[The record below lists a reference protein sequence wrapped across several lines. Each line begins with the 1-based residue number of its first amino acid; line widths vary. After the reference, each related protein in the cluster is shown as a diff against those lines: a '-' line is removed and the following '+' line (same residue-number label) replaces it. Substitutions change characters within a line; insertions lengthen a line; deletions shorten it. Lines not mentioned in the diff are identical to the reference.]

1 MQGMEPMEMPPMSDP
16 TPETPILFTCD
27 GQRLLGIATQ
37 PTTPENVGVLIIVGG
52 PQYRAGSHR
61 QFTLL
66 ARTLAKRGIP
76 SFRFDYRGM
85 GDSEGDLRYF
95 ENIDDDI
102 RAAINQFQ
110 IQCPYVSQIVLWG
123 LCDAA
128 SAAMYYAPNDA
139 RVIAQIL
146 LNPWVHTEHGAA
158 RVRLKNYY
166 LSRLFQKSFWIKLLT
181 GGIKLSKTMNELTQ
195 TAKAA
200 KTNMVTDQST
210 SKDARHGNDGFIER
224 MLSGLQSFKG
234 STLIILSS
242 DDYVAHEFV
251 ALSASNTSWTKALKS
266 KNITITRVDNSNH
279 TFSSSDLRKKVEEL
293 TIGTAWTLLQLTK
306 PVTDRRHH

>member
-1 MQGMEPMEMPPMSDP
+1 MSDP
-16 TPETPILFTCD
+16 RPEIPVIFNCD

-37 PTTPENVGVLIIVGG
+37 PTSPDNIGVLIIVGG

-66 ARTLAKRGIP
+66 ARRLAKQGIP

-85 GDSEGDLRYF
+85 GDSEGALRYF
-95 ENIDDDI
+95 ENIDADI
-102 RAAINQFQ
+102 RAAIDQFQ

-128 SAAMYYAPNDA
+128 SAAMYYAQSDA
-139 RVIAQIL
+139 RVRGQIL

-166 LSRLFQKSFWIKLLT
+166 LSRLFQKSFWIKFFT
-181 GGIKLSKTMNELTQ
+181 GGIKFTKTMNELSQ

-200 KTNMVTDQST
+200 KTHSATAQAT
-210 SKDARHGNDGFIER
+210 SKDARHGNNGFIER
-224 MLSGLQSFKG
+224 MLAGLQSFSG
-234 STLIILSS
+234 STQIILSS
-242 DDYVAHEFV
+242 DDFVAHEFT
-251 ALSASNTSWTKALKS
+251 ALTDSNKSWAKALKS
-266 KNITITRVDNSNH
+266 KQIAIANVKNANH
-279 TFSSSDLRKKVEEL
+279 TFSSSELRNEVEEL
-293 TIGTAWTLLQLTK
+293 SIRTIRGLSQFNLNTPDKA
-306 PVTDRRHH
+306 DH